1 MTLWF
6 VPLNVLV
13 AALCIHS
20 FAWEHHPVGHFY
32 SNALRE
38 GTLLTVAA
46 CPQGSGEEESSTCC
60 LW

>member
-20 FAWEHHPVGHFY
+20 FARERHPLGHFY
-32 SNALRE
+32 SDAHRE
-38 GTLLTVAA
+38 GTLLTVS
-46 CPQGSGEEESSTCC
+46 SGVS
-60 LW
+60 